1 MKLKY
6 FVKNSLLRP
15 WDGIIVLL
23 LILLSFAPIVVF
35 SINRVN
41 EAPTQQAVLSVDGKE
56 IKSFDL
62 NDDKQSYTY
71 RYTDPDG
78 DYNLIEIKGSKIRI
92 KEANCGD
99 QICVRRGWIDQSGE
113 TIVCLPHKLLIEV
126 KASDGGETGSVI
138 Y

>member
-1 MKLKY
+1 M
-6 FVKNSLLRP
+6 
-15 WDGIIVLL
+15 LL
-23 LILLSFAPIVVF
+23 LILLSFAPIAVF

-41 EAPTQQAVLSVDGKE
+41 EAPTQQAILSVDGKE

-62 NDDKQSYTY
+62 NDEKQSYTY

-78 DYNLIEIKGSKIRI
+78 DYNLIEIKGTKIRI
-92 KEANCGD
+92 KDANCGD